1 MSDDDSELQRLQA
14 KRLAEMQKN
23 ISSRETVEEKPKST
37 EEKIVNP
44 REALIKQLGF
54 RGLEVLTN
62 AESQFP
68 NEIKMVIDKLYE
80 LIKTGEITEIP
91 TSGIFVEVGLVP
103 STDYLSNLVA
113 LDDYK
118 RVKID
123 PITQQTSV
131 PGIWAAGDCT
141 NVLYHQNNIAVGDAV
156 KAIEDLYI
164 WLKTGK

>member
-1 MSDDDSELQRLQA
+1 LSDDDSELQRLQA

-68 NEIKMVIDKLYE
+68 NETKMIVDKLYE
-80 LIKTGEITEIP
+80 LIKTGEITEVLDGGKLLELFRSIGLSVRMN
-91 TSGIFVEVGLVP
+91 TKINIQQDGKFVSLTDKL
-103 STDYLSNLVA
+103 STKPDN
-113 LDDYK
+113 DD
-118 RVKID
+118 
-123 PITQQTSV
+123 
-131 PGIWAAGDCT
+131 A
-141 NVLYHQNNIAVGDAV
+141 
-156 KAIEDLYI
+156 E
-164 WLKTGK
+164 